1 MGVMRSRRPGPLVAA
16 DVADDDLL
24 SLSVP
29 QKCDANGAPGVS
41 VARAEALNSPQVE
54 HRRMVVEAEHPVAGV
69 YRMAGNYLK
78 LSQIQDEHFRPA
90 PLLGQHTD
98 EVLSD
103 AGGYSA
109 MEIQAMRRD
118 GAI

>member
-1 MGVMRSRRPGPLVAA
+1 
-16 DVADDDLL
+16 
-24 SLSVP
+24 
-29 QKCDANGAPGVS
+29 
-41 VARAEALNSPQVE
+41 
-54 HRRMVVEAEHPVAGV
+54 MVVEAEHPVAGV